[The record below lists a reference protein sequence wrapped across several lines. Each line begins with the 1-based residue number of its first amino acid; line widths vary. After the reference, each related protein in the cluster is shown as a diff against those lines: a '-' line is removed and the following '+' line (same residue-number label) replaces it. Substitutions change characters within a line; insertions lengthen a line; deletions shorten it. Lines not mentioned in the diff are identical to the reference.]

1 MNKLVGVVLLVAI
14 FVSNSTGSINFS
26 PLAFHHTSDNVVQ
39 KVSLAAKTAHP
50 KTASLNRYNF
60 NDSITNL
67 YNAIGLEESGLG
79 YDAFRYA
86 MVGYHALKNEGKLSN
101 KNLISIIDFTKA
113 STEKRFYTI
122 DLDTYK
128 VRFHSLVSHGRN
140 TGQNLAKNFS
150 NIPHS
155 NQSSLG
161 FYVTGETYVGSKG
174 YSLRLDGVD
183 GKFNSNMRKRAV
195 VMHAADYV
203 SEEWIEKYGR
213 LGRSQGCPALP
224 NKISREVIDT
234 IKEKTMIFAY
244 FKDEDYFEASA
255 YLDLNNLWKKLGEQE
270 GMSASI

>member
-1 MNKLVGVVLLVAI
+1 MNKLVGIILLVII
-14 FVSNSTGSINFS
+14 FVSNSTGSINLSSLSFS
-26 PLAFHHTSDNVVQ
+26 SPSDSVTH
-39 KVSLAAKTAHP
+39 KVSLGAKTASA
-50 KTASLNRYNF
+50 KTTLLSRYNF

-67 YNAIGLEESGLG
+67 YNTIGLKELGLG

-86 MVGYHALKNEGKLSN
+86 MIGYHALKNEDKLSS
-101 KNLISIIDFTKA
+101 KNLISIIDFSKA

-128 VRFHSLVSHGRN
+128 IRFHSLVSHGRN
-140 TGQNLAKNFS
+140 TGQNIAKSFS

-161 FYVTGETYVGSKG
+161 FYITGETYVGSKG

-203 SEEWIEKYGR
+203 SEAWIEKYGR

-224 NKISREVIDT
+224 NELSRKVIDT
-234 IKEKTMIFAY
+234 IKDKTMIFAY
-244 FKDEDYFEASA
+244 FKDDAYFEASA
-255 YLDLNNLWKKLGEQE
+255 YLDLDNLWKKLGDQE
-270 GMSASI
+270 EISASI

>member
-1 MNKLVGVVLLVAI
+1 
-14 FVSNSTGSINFS
+14 
-26 PLAFHHTSDNVVQ
+26 TSDNVIQ
-39 KVSLAAKTAHP
+39 KVSLGAKTTHP
-50 KTASLNRYNF
+50 KTALLNRYNF

-67 YNAIGLEESGLG
+67 YNAIGLEGSGLG

-86 MVGYHALKNEGKLSN
+86 MVGYHALKSEGKLSN
-101 KNLISIIDFTKA
+101 KNLISIIDFTKE

-140 TGQNLAKNFS
+140 TGQNIAKSFS

-203 SEEWIEKYGR
+203 SEEWIEKYG
-213 LGRSQGCPALP
+213 
-224 NKISREVIDT
+224 
-234 IKEKTMIFAY
+234 
-244 FKDEDYFEASA
+244 
-255 YLDLNNLWKKLGEQE
+255 
-270 GMSASI
+270 